1 VILQRALAHSN
12 NRLSQ
17 AAKLMGIS
25 RPTLYGLLEA
35 HDLAPSR
42 APAGEEEED

>member
-1 VILQRALAHSN
+1 
-12 NRLSQ
+12 LSQ

-35 HDLAPSR
+35 HDLAPVR
-42 APAGEEEED
+42 GLAAEEDEA

>member
-1 VILQRALAHSN
+1 
-12 NRLSQ
+12 
-17 AAKLMGIS
+17 MGIS